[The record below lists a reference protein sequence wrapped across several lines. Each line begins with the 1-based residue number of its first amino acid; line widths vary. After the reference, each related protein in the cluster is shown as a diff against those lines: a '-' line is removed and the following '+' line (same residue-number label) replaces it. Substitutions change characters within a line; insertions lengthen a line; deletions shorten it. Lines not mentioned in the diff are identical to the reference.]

1 MTNIDKQYVLEQV
14 NPCLNTLNEISY
26 EEFDELF
33 TGMSAEEL
41 CEIKNV
47 LSRHHINYVEKKSN
61 NFPKNNYLSKHRTIR
76 EIRSMK
82 DISNEQLCLMY
93 QNSDMDAGDI
103 LVRKNVG
110 FIKEIVDKERNK
122 YKCSDLEFD
131 DAFNEGVMG
140 LIEAA
145 NRFDNSR
152 ECKLVTYSGFWI
164 RQRIGRAIANLGYT
178 IRIPIHIFEKL
189 KVIKNCR
196 KKHPKA
202 DLKQLLKI
210 LENENGL
217 VLSEQKFIEYN
228 ALIERCLNV
237 VSLNEI
243 VGYCEEPRSELIGF
257 VAGNTLSAED
267 AAAKRLCRNDINK
280 LLSGLKER
288 EALVIQKR
296 FGLNDGYEMT
306 LEEIGKELNVTRERV
321 RQIEA
326 NALSK
331 LRLPSFSNK
340 IRDYYYN

>member
-1 MTNIDKQYVLEQV
+1 
-14 NPCLNTLNEISY
+14 
-26 EEFDELF
+26 
-33 TGMSAEEL
+33 
-41 CEIKNV
+41 
-47 LSRHHINYVEKKSN
+47 
-61 NFPKNNYLSKHRTIR
+61 
-76 EIRSMK
+76 MK